1 MKKRGRGAIIA
12 VVLLALVL
20 FGALYEG
27 WTFVADVFQPITI
40 SQNTTLII
48 QSGEDSVELAK
59 DLSQKGLIHNE
70 IAFRLWAKLQGLD
83 AKLQTGAYEL
93 TPGMSMDTVI
103 AKLESGKSDGE
114 RLTVIEGWRIEQI
127 ANAVSI
133 LPHLTNF
140 NEKAFLGYA
149 KKPSTFPD
157 VANYPFLKNVSS
169 MEGLLFPDTYL
180 VPFDATAQQV
190 LDQMLNE
197 YGQAIQTN
205 NLATQAAKHQLS
217 TYQMTILASIVQ
229 REVANDSEMSLVSGI
244 YWNRIEQPNDETVS
258 KLDSDPTVQY
268 ARDTDTPPSSPA
280 GYWGDLSNSGTGDTV
295 DPNSLWNTYTHQ
307 GWTPTPISSPGLAAL
322 EAAASPAATD
332 CYFFLST
339 HQGALVCS
347 PTYAGFQQL
356 EAKYL
361 N

>member
-27 WTFVADVFQPITI
+27 WSFVSNIFQPITI

-48 QSGEDSVELAK
+48 QSGEDSQGLAE
-59 DLSQKGLIHNE
+59 DLLQKGLIHNE
-70 IAFRLWAKLQGLD
+70 MAFRLWAKLQGLD

-93 TPGMSMDTVI
+93 TPGMTMDQVI
-103 AKLESGKSDGE
+103 TKLESGKSDGE

-127 ANAVSI
+127 ANAISI

-140 NEKAFLGYA
+140 SEKTFLAYA

-157 VANYPFLKNVSS
+157 VANYSFLKGVPS

-180 VPFDATAQQV
+180 VPFDATAQQI

-205 NLATQAAKHQLS
+205 NLAASAAKHQLS

-229 REVANDSEMSLVSGI
+229 REVANDSEMPLVSGI
-244 YWNRIEQPNDETVS
+244 YWNRIENPNDETVS
-258 KLDSDPTVQY
+258 QLDSDPTVEY
-268 ARDTDTPPSSPA
+268 ARDTDTPPSTPA
-280 GYWGDLSNSGTGDTV
+280 GYWVDLNNSGTGDTV
-295 DPNSLWNTYTHQ
+295 DPNSLWNTYTHK

-322 EAAASPAATD
+322 KAAANPTATN

-339 HQGALVCS
+339 QKGAIVCS
-347 PTYAGFQQL
+347 ATYAGFQQL